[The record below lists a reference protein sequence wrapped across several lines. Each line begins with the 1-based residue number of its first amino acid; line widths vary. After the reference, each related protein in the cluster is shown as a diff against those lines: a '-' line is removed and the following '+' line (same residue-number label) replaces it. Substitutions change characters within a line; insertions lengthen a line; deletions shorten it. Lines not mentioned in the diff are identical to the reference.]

1 MRLLIAG
8 LIGMIALP
16 NVAQGQAVKSTVAA
30 ANGVVVDVYSDDFAA
45 RKEFTSPEVKAGDGQ
60 IMVATISKGGVASP
74 IELSGFFVYSGEWRR
89 YSNAVFKGGDV
100 ANFISTGRDV
110 GRCSSSRYSRPSC
123 TLSESSKIAL
133 TPADIRSHNI
143 DGVVAIQIR
152 ADDTSAVIFEVP
164 MAYFTAVA
172 DVAKI
177 NIDSP
182 AAAAKSL
189 PSANG
194 VPAGGP
200 KPAAPVAR
208 HTSKSSRHRS
218 K

>member
-60 IMVATISKGGVASP
+60 IMASP

-123 TLSESSKIAL
+123 TLSESFKIAL

-189 PSANG
+189 PSANV